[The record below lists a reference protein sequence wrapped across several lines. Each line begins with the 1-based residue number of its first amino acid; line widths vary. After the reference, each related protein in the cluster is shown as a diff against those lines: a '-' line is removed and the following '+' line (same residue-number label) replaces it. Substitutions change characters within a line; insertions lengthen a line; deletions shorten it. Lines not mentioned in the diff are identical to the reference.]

1 MIQKEIIMPF
11 FIWKESFNTHIPLID
26 RQHRKIFG
34 VLNRLYDAAQAPV
47 DHNYVMQSLREMNE
61 YSNLHFSTEERLMTH
76 YGYPELETQK
86 QQHKYYR
93 EQMVVQLTKAFHE
106 EDETVCKNSLQFLR
120 DWFLNHILQEDLK
133 LAEAVAQKNEQTRR
147 S

>member
-1 MIQKEIIMPF
+1 MPF
-11 FIWKESFNTHIPLID
+11 FIWKESFNTHISLID

-76 YGYPELETQK
+76 YGYQELEIQK
-86 QQHKYYR
+86 KQHKYYR
-93 EQMVVQLTKAFHE
+93 EQMVAQLTKAFHE

-120 DWFLNHILQEDLK
+120 DWFLNHILREDLK
-133 LAEAVAQKNEQTRR
+133 FAEAVARKNEQTG
-147 S
+147 